1 MDVKSMQLQLCLDAT
16 PGHLSTSIY
25 NYTLRTSLSTS
36 APPVSVCCLHSWAS
50 FMCFPE

>member
-36 APPVSVCCLHSWAS
+36 APPVSVCLAGHHSCA
-50 FMCFPE
+50 FLNK